1 MLPEDC
7 PGTPP
12 RLSGTGATL
21 SFTGI
26 SCGSRH
32 GTPVALPA
40 GKRATQHSDPRAT
53 EKAKW
58 TRRT

>member
-1 MLPEDC
+1 MC
-7 PGTPP
+7 PWTPP

-26 SCGSRH
+26 SWGSLH
-32 GTPVALPA
+32 GTAIAIPA
-40 GKRATQHSDPRAT
+40 GKRAMQHPDPRAT